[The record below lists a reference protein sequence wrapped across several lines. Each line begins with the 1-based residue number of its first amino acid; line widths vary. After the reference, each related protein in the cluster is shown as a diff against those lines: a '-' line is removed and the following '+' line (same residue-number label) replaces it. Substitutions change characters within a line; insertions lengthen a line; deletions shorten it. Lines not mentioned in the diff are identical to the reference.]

1 MTSLYELLILGAPSD
16 TQLGELERLI
26 SQAVQ
31 PFDLNLGREI
41 AWSVRPE
48 SFDVEQ
54 QKITAAVFFGGKK
67 ASAPNLKTLLRG
79 AVPVLPV
86 VSDPSK
92 VRGELPAILR
102 PLNCLGYCD
111 GGAQRV
117 ATALLECVG
126 LLPRQRRVFLSY
138 RRDET
143 RQTALQ
149 LFDAL
154 SSRLFDVFLDTH
166 SIAPAEN
173 FQEMLWHHLCDS
185 DVLVMLD
192 TPNYFE
198 GRWTS
203 AEFGRAL
210 AKGIAI
216 LRVGWPDTT
225 PSKRTLT
232 ATHEELLPEEI
243 DSESGRLTDEAVA
256 RICLR
261 LEAVRSRGYAVR
273 HVNLVDKLRYDV
285 ERIGGN
291 VTGLGPGNAMH
302 VRLADNRELVV
313 YPAMGVPA
321 STALHDAAT
330 NMPAH
335 SVAIV
340 YDHVGLSRARV
351 AHLDWLNRYIEPPR
365 KVRFI
370 KATEAAWQLADWE
383 H

>member
-1 MTSLYELLILGAPSD
+1 MTPLYELLILGTPSSV
-16 TQLGELERLI
+16 QLGELERLI

-54 QKITAAVFFGGKK
+54 QKTTAAVFFGGKNV
-67 ASAPNLKTLLRG
+67 SEPNLQTLLRG

-92 VRGELPAILR
+92 VGEEIPTVLR

-143 RQTALQ
+143 RQAALQ
-149 LFDAL
+149 LFDAF

-166 SIAPAEN
+166 GIAPAEN
-173 FQEMLWHHLCDS
+173 FQEILWHHLCGS

-198 GRWTS
+198 SRWTS

-210 AKGIAI
+210 AKGISI

-225 PSKRTLT
+225 PSKRTLA

-243 DSESGRLTDEAVA
+243 DPGSGRLTDETVA

-261 LEAVRSRGYAVR
+261 LEAVRSQGNAVR

-285 ERIGGN
+285 ERIGGD
-291 VTGLGPGNAMH
+291 VTGLGARNAMH
-302 VRLADNRELVV
+302 IRLADNRELVV
-313 YPAMGVPA
+313 CPAMGVPA
-321 STALHDAAT
+321 STALHDAAI

-340 YDHVGLSRARV
+340 YDHVGLSPAWIK
-351 AHLDWLNRYIEPPR
+351 HLDWLDRHIEPPR

-370 KATEAAWQLADWE
+370 KAAEAAWQLADWE